1 MEKRLLDHDPTT
13 GVTEWFHYDSMS
25 DTTYVESTQDVTPI
39 RDGNRALANDED
51 YWKHGMKQD
60 MAHYASIPVIVQLRW
75 YNEYGPVNWPM
86 LPQNSKLLFRLL
98 NSPEWRYLKTTNKVH
113 IARS

>member
-1 MEKRLLDHDPTT
+1 
-13 GVTEWFHYDSMS
+13 
-25 DTTYVESTQDVTPI
+25 
-39 RDGNRALANDED
+39 
-51 YWKHGMKQD
+51 
-60 MAHYASIPVIVQLRW
+60 VIVQLRW